1 MEASG
6 KPKQREETSAPFAF
20 SDDEGKKAAEKAMS
34 LLLHKD
40 RTRWELTERLA
51 RAGCSEKASLEAIG
65 YVDQFG
71 YINDQRYVENY
82 IMFQKGK
89 KSKKEMIYRLTE
101 KGIPNEL
108 ISQTLE
114 NMEYEG
120 EEGAIQKLVAKKLR
134 GREFCELDYRE
145 RQKIAQYLGR
155 KGYHF
160 PTIKKVLSQFES

>member
-1 MEASG
+1 MGAY
-6 KPKQREETSAPFAF
+6 
-20 SDDEGKKAAEKAMS
+20 
-34 LLLHKD
+34 
-40 RTRWELTERLA
+40 RTACTGRFFR
-51 RAGCSEKASLEAIG
+51 KASLEAIG

>member
-1 MEASG
+1 MTRE
-6 KPKQREETSAPFAF
+6 KRRPKKQCHYFYIKTE
-20 SDDEGKKAAEKAMS
+20 
-34 LLLHKD
+34 
-40 RTRWELTERLA
+40 RWELTERLA
-51 RAGCSEKASLEAIG
+51 RAGFSEKASLEAIG

>member
-1 MEASG
+1 
-6 KPKQREETSAPFAF
+6 
-20 SDDEGKKAAEKAMS
+20 
-34 LLLHKD
+34 
-40 RTRWELTERLA
+40 
-51 RAGCSEKASLEAIG
+51 
-65 YVDQFG
+65 
-71 YINDQRYVENY
+71 
-82 IMFQKGK
+82 
-89 KSKKEMIYRLTE
+89 MIYRLTE